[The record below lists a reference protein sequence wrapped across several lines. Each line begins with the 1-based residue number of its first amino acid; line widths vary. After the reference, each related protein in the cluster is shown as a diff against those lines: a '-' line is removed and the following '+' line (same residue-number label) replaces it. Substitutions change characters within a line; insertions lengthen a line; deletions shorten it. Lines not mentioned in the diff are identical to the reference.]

1 MLTICFVLK
10 GVIQR
15 PNPPPRRAR
24 LRRPHIHYTH
34 NFNPEFWEVLSAA
47 FIWDEIADAE
57 ELEYVFVGSFAARFN
72 AINNDFIV
80 HDLEILVAP
89 AVLANYHE
97 RLTDIMH
104 RNPNRMAITRS
115 DRGLNRHI
123 IVTDEYAG
131 RGIAVQF
138 FATGTPEFPDQLVAP
153 RDSHFRT
160 LETIDMVETYRFQ
173 DAADQ
178 YQLRPLPILR
188 FHLLLHQRLTRFDT
202 NSTDQDIAARNYRDI
217 EDVVVFLQCTS
228 NPNFGDSPLPPA
240 MANSL
245 LNNVRAWIRYAG
257 ISNHP
262 TTPEELQMWRNL
274 GVALTDA
281 DFWAQYYY

>member
-1 MLTICFVLK
+1 M
-10 GVIQR
+10 
-15 PNPPPRRAR
+15 
-24 LRRPHIHYTH
+24 
-34 NFNPEFWEVLSAA
+34 
-47 FIWDEIADAE
+47 
-57 ELEYVFVGSFAARFN
+57 N
-72 AINNDFIV
+72 AINNGFLV
-80 HDLEILVAP
+80 HDLEILVDP
-89 AVLANYHE
+89 AVLANYCQ
-97 RLTDIMH
+97 RLDDIAH
-104 RNPNRMAITRS
+104 RHPNRMTIARS
-115 DRGLNRHI
+115 DRYVNRHI
-123 IVTDEYAG
+123 IVIDENGG
-131 RGIAVQF
+131 RGIAVEF
-138 FATGTPEFPDQLVAP
+138 FATGTLEFPDPLVAP

-160 LETIDMVETYRFQ
+160 RENINRVETYRYQ

-188 FHLLLHQRLTRFDT
+188 FHLLLYQRLTRFDA
-202 NSTDQDIAARNYRDI
+202 NSMDQDIAARNYRHIDDI
-217 EDVVVFLQCTS
+217 VVFLHATS

-245 LNNVRAWIRYAG
+245 LNNVRAWVRYAG

>member
-1 MLTICFVLK
+1 MF
-10 GVIQR
+10 R
-15 PNPPPRRAR
+15 RANPPQRRAR
-24 LRRPHIHYTH
+24 LQRPHRYYTH
-34 NFNPEFWEVLSAA
+34 IKNPEFGEALSAA
-47 FIWDEIADAE
+47 FIWDEIAEAE
-57 ELEYVFVGSFAARFN
+57 DLEYAFVGSFAARLN
-72 AINNDFIV
+72 AINNEFLV
-80 HDLEILVAP
+80 HDLEILVDP
-89 AVLANYHE
+89 AVLANYCQ

-104 RNPNRMAITRS
+104 RNPNRMAFTRS
-115 DRGLNRHI
+115 NRGASRHI
-123 IVTDEYAG
+123 IVIDEYAG

-138 FATGTPEFPDQLVAP
+138 FATGTLEFPDPLVAP
-153 RDSHFRT
+153 RESHFRT
-160 LETIDMVETYRFQ
+160 RENIDMVETYRYQ

-178 YQLRPLPILR
+178 YQLRSLPILR
-188 FHLLLHQRLTRFDT
+188 FHLLLYQRLTRFDV

-217 EDVVVFLQCTS
+217 DAIVVFLLCTS

-245 LNNVRAWIRYAG
+245 LNNVRAWVRYAG

-274 GVALTDA
+274 GVALTNA